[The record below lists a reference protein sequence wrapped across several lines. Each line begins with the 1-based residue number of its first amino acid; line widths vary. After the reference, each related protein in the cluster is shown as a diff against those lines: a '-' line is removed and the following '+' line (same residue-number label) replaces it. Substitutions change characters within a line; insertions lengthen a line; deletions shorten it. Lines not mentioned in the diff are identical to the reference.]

1 LPELRQ
7 SVFCSPRSPN
17 KPRECTGKC
26 RQFNG
31 SGLVQTGS
39 GPDGRCKSVETR
51 RSNQLTDQKNRFL
64 LLAGAP

>member
-26 RQFNG
+26 RQFNQRIW
-31 SGLVQTGS
+31 L
-39 GPDGRCKSVETR
+39 GPDWFGTRWSV
-51 RSNQLTDQKNRFL
+51 
-64 LLAGAP
+64 